1 MTSLTDRYVAAT
13 LRGIPEKQRTD
24 VDRELRSSIAD
35 ALEDHVANG
44 EDRYAAE
51 VAVLEE
57 LGDPTRLASGMTGR
71 PLYLVGPELF
81 PAYRYILFLLLAI
94 VVPIVGIVEA
104 AVELGSGAGIGSAL
118 LEGIGGALSVGV
130 HLSFWVTL
138 AFVIVERLDPA
149 TWRREDLKDLKVLTA
164 PWKVDY
170 LPELP
175 SSGAVTVGET
185 VGEIVTIGISIGGLL
200 WLREWS
206 WVTDAAGQ
214 PIPLFD
220 PALWNFWFPVLIAVF
235 GLQVA
240 FHVVKLVVG
249 RWTIGLA
256 VVNAVLLAAIGIPF
270 AVLALTGS
278 LINPAFAAAT
288 WPGLDDG
295 DGIAMIAVAAASI
308 LVNGW
313 EAVNG
318 FRRARQRPSTEVEFA
333 S

>member
-13 LRGIPEKQRTD
+13 LRGIPEKQRAD

-35 ALEDHVANG
+35 ALEDRVANG
-44 EDRYAAE
+44 EERAAAE
-51 VAVLEE
+51 TAVLEE
-57 LGDPTRLASGMTGR
+57 LGDPSRLASGMTGR

-104 AVELGSGAGIGSAL
+104 AVELGAGAGIGSAL

-130 HLSFWVTL
+130 HLAFWVTL
-138 AFVIVERLDPA
+138 AFAIAERVDPA
-149 TWRREDLKDLKVLTA
+149 TWRREDMKELREITG
-164 PWKVDY
+164 PWKVEH
-170 LPELP
+170 LPELRT
-175 SSGAVTVGET
+175 SGAVTVGET
-185 VGEIVTIGISIGGLL
+185 VGEIVTVGISIGGLL
-200 WLREWS
+200 WLRGWS

-220 PALWNFWFPVLIAVF
+220 PALWNFWFPLLIALL

-256 VVNAVLLAAIGIPF
+256 IVNAVLLAAFAIPF

-288 WPGLDDG
+288 WPALDDG
-295 DGIAMIAVAAASI
+295 DGIAMVAVAATSL
-308 LVNGW
+308 LVSGW
-313 EAVNG
+313 EAVSG
-318 FRRARQRPSTEVEFA
+318 FRRARQRPSTEMEFA